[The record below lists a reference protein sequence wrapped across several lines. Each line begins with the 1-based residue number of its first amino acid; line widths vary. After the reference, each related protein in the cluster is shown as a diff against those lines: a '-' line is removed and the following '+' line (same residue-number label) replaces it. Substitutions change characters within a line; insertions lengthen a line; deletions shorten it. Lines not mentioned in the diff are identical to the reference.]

1 MVFIAAGFFL
11 TDGLVFLLTGLDLLG
26 FQWISRSVFQDS
38 GLDGFSQECKVL
50 KGFVGFGWTF
60 LQDLDLLVFL
70 LQRC

>member
-26 FQWISRSVFQDS
+26 FQWISRSAFQDT
-38 GLDGFSQECKVL
+38 GLDGFSQEWKVL
-50 KGFVGFGWTF
+50 KRIRWIWMDF